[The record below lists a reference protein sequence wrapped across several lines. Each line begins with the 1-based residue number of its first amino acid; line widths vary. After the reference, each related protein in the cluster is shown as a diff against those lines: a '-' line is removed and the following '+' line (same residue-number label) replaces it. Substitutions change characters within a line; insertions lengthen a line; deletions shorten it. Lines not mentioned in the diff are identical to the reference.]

1 MTGGP
6 PGKIFRQIEKCF
18 QVTRDSVWA
27 VPCLGGGRQ
36 YVVRDSGDQSK
47 VRDTDA
53 VFDQVDRILAV
64 SGETSLDPVDTCLL
78 LTMTLLLYYIMIYCT
93 FSDRNFC
100 FFLTIVQRLVSL
112 RINWTPETTL
122 RDYTQRATVT

>member
-1 MTGGP
+1 M
-6 PGKIFRQIEKCF
+6 
-18 QVTRDSVWA
+18 WA

-64 SGETSLDPVDTCLL
+64 SGERSLDPVDTCLL

-93 FSDRNFC
+93 FSHSQTG
-100 FFLTIVQRLVSL
+100 FFVF
-112 RINWTPETTL
+112 
-122 RDYTQRATVT
+122 

>member
-6 PGKIFRQIEKCF
+6 LGKIFRQIEKCF

-64 SGETSLDPVDTCLL
+64 SGETSLGPVDTCLL

-93 FSDRNFC
+93 FSHSQTG
-100 FFLTIVQRLVSL
+100 FFVF
-112 RINWTPETTL
+112 
-122 RDYTQRATVT
+122 

>member
-1 MTGGP
+1 M
-6 PGKIFRQIEKCF
+6 
-18 QVTRDSVWA
+18 WA

-53 VFDQVDRILAV
+53 VFDQVDKILAV
-64 SGETSLDPVDTCLL
+64 SGEKSLDPVDTCLL

-93 FSDRNFC
+93 FSHSQTG
-100 FFLTIVQRLVSL
+100 FFVF
-112 RINWTPETTL
+112 
-122 RDYTQRATVT
+122 

>member
-6 PGKIFRQIEKCF
+6 LGKIFRQIEKCF
-18 QVTRDSVWA
+18 EVTRDSVWA

-64 SGETSLDPVDTCLL
+64 SGERSPDPVDTCLL
-78 LTMTLLLYYIMIYCT
+78 LTMTLLLYYIMFYCT
-93 FSDRNFC
+93 FSYSQTGIFV
-100 FFLTIVQRLVSL
+100 F
-112 RINWTPETTL
+112 
-122 RDYTQRATVT
+122 

>member
-6 PGKIFRQIEKCF
+6 LGKIFRQIEKCF

-36 YVVRDSGDQSK
+36 YVVRDSGDSSK

-64 SGETSLDPVDTCLL
+64 SGETSLDPVDTCYC
-78 LTMTLLLYYIMIYCT
+78 YY
-93 FSDRNFC
+93 
-100 FFLTIVQRLVSL
+100 
-112 RINWTPETTL
+112 
-122 RDYTQRATVT
+122 